1 LNFSIRDEI
10 IIAICYAS
18 IFNDALTKKELERKL
33 NLKDNIV
40 LDKEL
45 DKLLS
50 EKKIR
55 KFDNFYFLNCQV
67 NREFKNIKKEH
78 KYNSIRLIEKNRF
91 WLNIL
96 CKIKFIKFIAVTGSV
111 AHFNA
116 KKGGDLDLFI
126 ITKKNRL
133 HIVTTFLSIVYK
145 IYRVLKKLN
154 FRNFNYDLCPN
165 YMLELSNLE
174 IKNKSYYTAHE
185 SINLIIVKD
194 DNIYNRFLNEN
205 LWIRRYFPRK
215 TINECKKTLNE
226 DFSLLKALNI
236 ILYLACYS
244 YSNIKQSI
252 LKNDLNY
259 SIKYSNNRPN
269 SINSRIHVGGG
280 YQPQIMQK
288 FCLLHSKHF
297 MSNQKLYDFLFPMT
311 YKDGIMVC
319 NKLYKSKS
327 GNLNYE

>member
-1 LNFSIRDEI
+1 MNFSIRDEI

-18 IFNDALTKKELERKL
+18 IFNDALTKKELEYKL

-45 DKLLS
+45 DKLMI

-55 KFDNFYFLNCQV
+55 KFDSFYFLNCQV
-67 NREFKNIKKEH
+67 NREFKNIKSEH

-133 HIVTTFLSIVYK
+133 HIVTTFLSIIYK
-145 IYRVLKKLN
+145 INRVLKKLN

-174 IKNKSYYTAHE
+174 IKNRSYYTAHE
-185 SINLIIVKD
+185 SINLMIIKD
-194 DNIYNRFLNEN
+194 DNIYNRFLFEN

-244 YSNIKQSI
+244 YSNIKHTF
-252 LKNDLNY
+252 LMNDLCY
-259 SIKYSNNRPN
+259 SIKYSNNRTN

-280 YQPQIMQK
+280 YQPQIMKK
-288 FCLLHSKHF
+288 FCSIHTQYF

-311 YKDGIMVC
+311 SKDGLIVD
-319 NKLYKSKS
+319 NILFKSKS
-327 GNLNYE
+327 GNLNYG